1 MKASLRRARA
11 VSGAT
16 LAGLLGA
23 FLSFVPSAT
32 AQPARQK
39 KPAPAVVTPAPAVP
53 AVPAVPAA
61 PDDQDTLARQAEARA
76 RFEAGLAHFA
86 KDEWDAALTEFIRSR
101 KATPTRSATK
111 YAATCLQELR
121 RFDEALD
128 LFEEVL
134 AFPNL
139 AAKDLKYA
147 RDGIASLQPRVG
159 TLVIKGGEPGASI
172 VVDGRYRGTLPL
184 AGPLRV
190 STGSHE
196 IGAFKEGLDP
206 FGATTEVVAKQSAVA
221 QLRSLST
228 GGRLKVSEQRA
239 RVLDVLIDGTVVGK
253 TPWEGPLAVGDHLVT
268 LRGNA
273 SLDSG
278 AECAPTEI
286 ASAGVKRPA
295 ARGQVELGTQPV
307 SVPIRLQDV
316 TKLSLLAEEL
326 DTTLRIEPMP
336 GGASIAIDSVV
347 VGRGAWEGRLRV
359 GEHKLEVL
367 AEGFL
372 PETARVR
379 LERGKRLVI
388 PVELRRDRNTPEWRA
403 ARNGWAGAAFGVGAL
418 GLGVFA
424 VTGSLALARSNELRS
439 TCTNGLCPASEQASL
454 DAARTLGTVASVGAV
469 VAGVGVATGAVI
481 LLVAR
486 PGENDRRAGG
496 SGWREWRVGVGPAG
510 AELRGTF

>member
-1 MKASLRRARA
+1 MKAFLPGPRAIPTL
-11 VSGAT
+11 GAT
-16 LAGLLGA
+16 LVGLLGVL
-23 FLSFVPSAT
+23 LSFEPGAT
-32 AQPARQK
+32 AQPARSAP
-39 KPAPAVVTPAPAVP
+39 PASAAVTP
-53 AVPAVPAA
+53 A
-61 PDDQDTLARQAEARA
+61 PDDQDSLARQAEARA
-76 RFEAGLAHFA
+76 RFEAGLVHFQ
-86 KDEWDAALTEFIRSR
+86 KEEWDAALTELIRSR
-101 KATPTRSATK
+101 KAMPTRAATK

-139 AAKDLKYA
+139 AAKDLKFA
-147 RDGIASLQPRVG
+147 QDGIATLQPRVG

-184 AGPLRV
+184 PGPLRV
-190 STGSHE
+190 TTGSHE

-206 FGATTEVVAKQSAVA
+206 FGATTEVAAKQSAVA
-221 QLRSLST
+221 QLHSLST
-228 GGRLKVSEQRA
+228 GGRLKVSEQRS
-239 RVLDVLIDGTVVGK
+239 RVLDVVIDGALVGK

-268 LRGNA
+268 LRGNV
-273 SLDSG
+273 SLDAG
-278 AECAPTEI
+278 PECAPADP
-286 ASAGVKRPA
+286 ASAAGKRSAP
-295 ARGQVELGTQPV
+295 RGQVELGTQPV

-367 AEGFL
+367 ADGFL
-372 PETARVR
+372 PETQRVR

-388 PVELRRDRNTPEWRA
+388 PVELRRDRNTPAWRA
-403 ARNGWAGAAFGVGAL
+403 ARNGWAGAGFGVGAI

-424 VTGSLALARSNELRS
+424 VTGSLALARSNGLRS
-439 TCTNGLCPASEQASL
+439 TCINGLCPASEQQRL
-454 DAARTLGTVASVGAV
+454 DAARTFGTVASVGAV
-469 VAGVGVATGAVI
+469 VAGVGVATGVII

-486 PGENDRRAGG
+486 PGENDRRA
-496 SGWREWRVGVGPAG
+496 SGTAWKVGVGPAG
-510 AELRGTF
+510 VELRGSF

>member
-1 MKASLRRARA
+1 MKASSPGIRAISTA
-11 VSGAT
+11 SAA
-16 LAGLLGA
+16 LAGLVGVL
-23 FLSFVPSAT
+23 LSFEPSAN
-32 AQPARQK
+32 AQPARGAR
-39 KPAPAVVTPAPAVP
+39 PAPAAVTPAAAVTP
-53 AVPAVPAA
+53 VTPV
-61 PDDQDTLARQAEARA
+61 PDDQDSIARQAEARA
-76 RFEAGLAHFA
+76 RFEAGLVHFA

-139 AAKDLKYA
+139 AAKDLKFA
-147 RDGIASLQPRVG
+147 QDAIASLQPRVG

-184 AGPLRV
+184 PGPLRV

-206 FGATTEVVAKQSAVA
+206 FGATTEVLAKQSAVA

-228 GGRLKVSEQRA
+228 GGRLKVSEQRS

-268 LRGNA
+268 LRGNV
-273 SLDSG
+273 SLDTG
-278 AECAPTEI
+278 PECAPEVT
-286 ASAGVKRPA
+286 SAAARRSA
-295 ARGQVELGTQPV
+295 ARGQIELGTQPV

-367 AEGFL
+367 ADGFL
-372 PETARVR
+372 PETQRVR

-424 VTGSLALARSNELRS
+424 VTGSLALARSNELQGS
-439 TCTNGLCPASEQASL
+439 CTNGLCPASEQQRL
-454 DAARTLGTVASVGAV
+454 DAARTLGTVATVGAV
-469 VAGVGVATGAVI
+469 VAGVGVATGAII

-486 PGENDRRAGG
+486 PGENDRRA
-496 SGWREWRVGVGPAG
+496 SGTEWKVGIGPAG
-510 AELRGTF
+510 AVLRGAF

>member
-1 MKASLRRARA
+1 MKASSRGA
-11 VSGAT
+11 GAT
-16 LAGLLGA
+16 LAGLLGVL
-23 FLSFVPSAT
+23 LSFEPSAT
-32 AQPARQK
+32 AQPARTK
-39 KPAPAVVTPAPAVP
+39 PPAPAAVTPVAAL
-53 AVPAVPAA
+53 PAVPAA
-61 PDDQDTLARQAEARA
+61 PDDQDTIARQAEARA

-139 AAKDLKYA
+139 AAKDLEYA

-184 AGPLRV
+184 AGPLRI

-228 GGRLKVSEQRA
+228 GGRLKVSEQRS

-278 AECAPTEI
+278 AECAPTEV
-286 ASAGVKRPA
+286 ASAGAKRPA

-336 GGASIAIDSVV
+336 GGASLAIDSVI

-372 PETARVR
+372 PETTRVR

-439 TCTNGLCPASEQASL
+439 TCTNGLCPASEQQSL

-486 PGENDRRAGG
+486 PGEHDRRA
-496 SGWREWRVGVGPAG
+496 SGMEWREWRVGVGPAG